1 MALRFRPCAK
11 IDTTPL
17 LHLPITAPL
26 PSQTNTD
33 AGINLQH
40 HAQQQESFYA
50 PPQQQEQDQ
59 FQQLPQLPHSQ
70 HSQHSQHGEDI
81 LADGGGFLSFYS
93 HLPEL
98 ASELASDLASEQVH
112 FISPHLNHQP
122 LHHPEEQLSPPSPAL
137 AFDPSLTFLHG
148 PLPVSSVVA
157 LAPSAFPS
165 TFQQQQQQQHP
176 PVVVPPVVVPPVV
189 VPPVVVMPPPPPPPP
204 PPTTTTTKPHANTP
218 RPRAPMT
225 STSATAAAAL
235 SSSSASAALAYA
247 SSSSATGGPSACTL
261 RIGGYTLEEAG
272 IKLPHGLS
280 DAERRRRLRIIAEEL
295 HHEATHPPVL
305 PPSQVPDL
313 PEKPP
318 PAPLPK
324 LTAGMTPAQRAAASA
339 EILRLSHAQKK
350 ADQGRNNLA
359 AKKSRMLRLECLD
372 NTRLQLD
379 AKSAECIWLRVQ
391 VVALSGE
398 PLPRRPSEAWG
409 GFDYVYRA
417 RKRRRRRLLT
427 LLEDEDE
434 APRGGAAA
442 PTPLVKVEDKEEGD
456 HDNGDEDEDEDEPDV
471 EGIVPRR
478 VKEAITEEVRARVE
492 AHREAV
498 EEESRRK
505 TSASRTAK
513 KSEAAAKAEAA
524 KTDKKG
530 RQRRGSGG
538 GKRKQ

>member
-1 MALRFRPCAK
+1 MALRLHPSANL
-11 IDTTPL
+11 DTTPL
-17 LHLPITAPL
+17 HLPIAAPL

-33 AGINLQH
+33 AGINASKRPRLVDNIITAEYLQH
-40 HAQQQESFYA
+40 HAQQQGFYEHGSTVDTQLQYHQGEQQQPDWA
-50 PPQQQEQDQ
+50 ALQLQLDAPQQQEQDQ
-59 FQQLPQLPHSQ
+59 FQQLQQLQ
-70 HSQHSQHGEDI
+70 HSQDI
-81 LADGGGFLSFYS
+81 YADGVGLSSYCS
-93 HLPEL
+93 YLPEL
-98 ASELASDLASEQVH
+98 VSEEVQFV
-112 FISPHLNHQP
+112 SPHLNHQP
-122 LHHPEEQLSPPSPAL
+122 LHHPEQQPTPHLNHQHLHHPDEQLSPPSPAL

-148 PLPVSSVVA
+148 PLPMSSVVT
-157 LAPSAFPS
+157 LPPGAF
-165 TFQQQQQQQHP
+165 QQQQQHP
-176 PVVVPPVVVPPVV
+176 PAVL
-189 VPPVVVMPPPPPPPP
+189 MPPPP
-204 PPTTTTTKPHANTP
+204 TAQPHANTP
-218 RPRAPMT
+218 RPPQAPPMT
-225 STSATAAAAL
+225 STSVTAAAAL
-235 SSSSASAALAYA
+235 SSSSASAALAYVHA
-247 SSSSATGGPSACTL
+247 SSSSSATGGPSACTL

-272 IKLPHGLS
+272 IKLPPSLS

-318 PAPLPK
+318 PVPLPK
-324 LTAGMTPAQRAAASA
+324 ILPGMTHAQREATSA

-350 ADQGRNNLA
+350 ADQSRNNLA

-391 VVALSGE
+391 IVALSGE

-427 LLEDEDE
+427 LLEDESEEDGEEE
-434 APRGGAAA
+434 A
-442 PTPLVKVEDKEEGD
+442 E
-456 HDNGDEDEDEDEPDV
+456 EDEPDV

-492 AHREAV
+492 AHKDAV

-513 KSEAAAKAEAA
+513 KSEAARAEAAKAEAA
-524 KTDKKG
+524 AKTDKGG
-530 RQRRGSGG
+530 RQCRGSGG